1 MKELNEIVGTNL
13 QELRKSRRLTQQEL
27 AEQVGFSDKSIS
39 KWELGKAIP
48 SVDILMDFASFFGVT
63 VDYIITEQ
71 EPGEV
76 QKSMNDEAKKK
87 SNQIILIALAVCFIY
102 ATAGAIYI
110 TSIINAHSL
119 DLWIAFIWAIPV
131 SFFVCAAFNL
141 RFWRRNI
148 SFYVFASLFAW
159 TLIAAFHI
167 HFYCYPPYENL
178 WYIYLLL
185 IPIQIAIVLMA
196 NLK

>member
-13 QELRKSRRLTQQEL
+13 QELRKARHLTQQEL
-27 AEQVGFSDKSIS
+27 AEQIGFSDKSIS

-71 EPGEV
+71 APGEV
-76 QKSMNDEAKKK
+76 QKSMNDSVKRK

-110 TSIINAHSL
+110 TNIINGNSL
-119 DLWIAFIWAIPV
+119 NLWIAFIWAIPIN
-131 SFFVCAAFNL
+131 FFFCAAFNFH
-141 RFWRRNI
+141 FWRRNI
-148 SFYVFASLFAW
+148 SFYVFVSLFAW
-159 TLIAAFHI
+159 TLIMAFQI
-167 HFYCYPPYENL
+167 HFLFYVGENL
-178 WYIYLLL
+178 WYIYFLL
-185 IPIQIAIVLMA
+185 IPIQIAIILMA